1 MLNVNKAMVDRGRA
15 VVDDFTNNEFN
26 PATWTTYTYYLG
38 QSSVSPLPGPG
49 SPYVLAVVAV
59 IIVAVVAGSLY
70 VGLRKRR

>member
-1 MLNVNKAMVDRGRA
+1 
-15 VVDDFTNNEFN
+15 
-26 PATWTTYTYYLG
+26 
-38 QSSVSPLPGPG
+38 LPGPG